1 MGGRKRVRRDGGISE
16 RLLVSMPGVGVVEKL
31 LRCVTYPG
39 GWMII
44 GTGWD
49 RRYWPTVTAGRWE
62 AWRRVVVGE
71 VIEWERWP
79 IFDAIIE
86 IKKVVG

>member
-1 MGGRKRVRRDGGISE
+1 MGGNRKLRRDGGISE
-16 RLLVSMPGVGVVEKL
+16 RLLVSMPAVGVVEKPL
-31 LRCVTYPG
+31 LCVIYPD

-49 RRYWPTVTAGRWE
+49 RRYWPTGTAGWWE
-62 AWRRVVVGE
+62 AWRRVVIEG

-79 IFDAIIE
+79 LFDAKVE
-86 IKKVVG
+86 TKKVVD